1 MKRISPM
8 DKVGYAR
15 LFTAMQRSEDKEELR
30 EYAKSMRDC
39 AAKLEA
45 KAQELEK
52 REQWAKENKNN
63 SNSQFRY

>member
-8 DKVGYAR
+8 EKVGYAR

-30 EYAKSMRDC
+30 EYAEAMREC

-45 KAQELEK
+45 RAAELEK
-52 REQWAKENKNN
+52 RAQWAKENNN
-63 SNSQFRY
+63 QLRFR